1 MREHFFDLAII
12 AISAVHA
19 ERGFMDYGEDEA
31 IVRRVARAQA
41 KRSVIVADSSKFG
54 RLGSIH
60 TFGLHDVHAVITGA
74 TLTRDFSDQFEK
86 SRVEIIYA

>member
-1 MREHFFDLAII
+1 MP
-12 AISAVHA
+12 SAA
-19 ERGFMDYGEDEA
+19 SWITA
-31 IVRRVARAQA
+31 KA

-74 TLTRDFSDQFEK
+74 TLTRDFSDRFEK
-86 SRVEIIYA
+86 SKVEIIYA